1 MLRLGAARPLMP
13 GVRWPTQVSNME
25 REVTVKY
32 SPELIKFA
40 VWQFWVRSIGPR
52 GFISFVVVLLA
63 FVYFLIAGDRS
74 WILGFLGSVVG
85 LCIVFGVLSYN
96 IYLRRSMEK
105 FKRMDTPTAKF
116 RFTDDRIGIE
126 SDIGW
131 TELSWKMIE
140 KVWKYPKVWLV
151 FIAKQGYVTLPTADI
166 DDELQQFITRK
177 VQESGGAA
185 I

>member
-1 MLRLGAARPLMP
+1 
-13 GVRWPTQVSNME
+13 ME

-40 VWQFWVRSIGPR
+40 VWQFWVRSIGTG
-52 GFISFVVVLLA
+52 GFISFAVALVA

-74 WILGFLGSVVG
+74 WLLGFLGSVVG
-85 LCIVFGVLSYN
+85 LCLACGVVSYN
-96 IYLRRSMEK
+96 IYLSRSMEK
-105 FKRMDTPTAKF
+105 FKRMETHEAKF
-116 RFTDDRIGIE
+116 RFTDERIGIE
-126 SDIGW
+126 SDIGR

-140 KVWKYPKVWLV
+140 KVWKYPQVWLV

-166 DDELQQFITRK
+166 DEELQQFITRK
-177 VQESGGAA
+177 VQESGGTA

>member
-1 MLRLGAARPLMP
+1 MP
-13 GVRWPTQVSNME
+13 GVRWPTWVSNME
-25 REVTVKY
+25 REITVRY

-40 VWQFWVRSIGPR
+40 VRQFWVRSVGLG
-52 GFISFVVVLLA
+52 GFIAFAIASLA
-63 FVYFLIAGDRS
+63 FVYFLITGDRS
-74 WILGFLGSVVG
+74 WILGLLGSIVG
-85 LCIVFGVLSYN
+85 LCLVFGVLSYK

-105 FKRMDTPTAKF
+105 FKRMETPQAKF

-131 TELSWKMIE
+131 AELSWKMIE

-151 FIAKQGYVTLPTADI
+151 FIVKQGYVTLPTAEI
-166 DDELQQFITRK
+166 DEELRQFITRK
-177 VQESGGAA
+177 IQESGGAA